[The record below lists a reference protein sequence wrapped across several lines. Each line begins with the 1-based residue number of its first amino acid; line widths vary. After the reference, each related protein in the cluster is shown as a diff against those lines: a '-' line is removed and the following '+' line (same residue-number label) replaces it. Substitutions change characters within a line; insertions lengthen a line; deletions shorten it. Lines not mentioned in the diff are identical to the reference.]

1 MSNFYDPKVV
11 LSFLQSSGGFFAI
24 LLAPREEHLFILP
37 PLYSLAVVN
46 CEEAESGQRR
56 RSIEEWK
63 KSSLLKNSIWA
74 LTLSQLQSENILPIL
89 SLGEFFAFTLG
100 SVFNHETWLN
110 SLLRSLAMYERT
122 TTTLSLHVAS
132 TRFQHTNRV
141 EQLLL
146 LSPLLLLLSSSSSST
161 SSPSSSTCP
170 LYTLLFSSSLFS
182 FAYSRRPKRW
192 TRVERK
198 SSLSLFYFLS
208 GFFIPFPPRRTRNFE
223 PKVSPWMC

>member
-1 MSNFYDPKVV
+1 MTQKWSLVFCSPVEGF
-11 LSFLQSSGGFFAI
+11 LPSFL
-24 LLAPREEHLFILP
+24 LLERSTCLFCPRCTHS
-37 PLYSLAVVN
+37 LYSLAVVN

-170 LYTLLFSSSLFS
+170 LYTLLFSSS
-182 FAYSRRPKRW
+182 R
-192 TRVERK
+192 
-198 SSLSLFYFLS
+198 YFLLLIQ
-208 GFFIPFPPRRTRNFE
+208 GDPRDGL
-223 PKVSPWMC
+223 V